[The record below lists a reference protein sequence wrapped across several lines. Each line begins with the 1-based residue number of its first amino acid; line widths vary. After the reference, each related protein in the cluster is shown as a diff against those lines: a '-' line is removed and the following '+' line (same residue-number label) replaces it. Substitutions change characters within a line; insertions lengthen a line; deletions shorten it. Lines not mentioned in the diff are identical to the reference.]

1 MATLETEVLVVGSG
15 IGGCTAAIELARR
28 GYDVVVATS
37 SREPEE
43 SSTKYAQGGIVAEGL
58 DDTPELLEE
67 DVIRAGDGFC
77 LPEAVHILA
86 TEGPALV
93 QEFLIEELGVKFT
106 RTAEGEL
113 DLTKEAAHS
122 TRRILHADDATG
134 RAIEIA
140 LLNGLKRHENIH
152 LMTAHTAVDLLTT
165 THHSTDPMAVYGD
178 DLSAGAYV
186 LEQSTGEVHTVLANR
201 TVVATGGAGRI
212 YLHTTNPP
220 VARGDGI
227 AMAYRAGARI
237 VNAEYV
243 QFHPTTFYHRLTE
256 RFLISE
262 SVRGE
267 GGRLMTRD
275 GRLFMADYDAKLKD
289 LAPRDVVARAIH
301 EEMVRLGDD
310 FVLLDLAS
318 FADEGLDIAGRFP
331 NIRQSLLPFG
341 VDIVKDPIPVVPSA
355 HYFCGGIRTDLFGRT
370 DIAGC
375 YAVGEVACTGLH
387 GANRL
392 ASTSLLEGLVWGA
405 RAARHIA
412 ETYDEATRLHF
423 KNIPPWRYTGVE
435 DVDPALIQQ
444 DWLDIRA
451 TMWNYAGIVR
461 TARRLE
467 RALADLGY
475 LHHRIEQFYR
485 AANLNDDLVGLRNGI
500 MVALIVVQAAL
511 RNKASRGCH
520 YRKD

>member
-1 MATLETEVLVVGSG
+1 MATIETEILVIGSG
-15 IGGCTAAIELARR
+15 IAGCTAAIEAARR
-28 GYDVVVATS
+28 GYDVVVVTS

-43 SSTKYAQGGIVAEGL
+43 SSTKYAQGGIVAEGPE
-58 DDTPELLEE
+58 DTPELLEE
-67 DVIRAGDGFC
+67 DVLRAGDGLC

-86 TEGPALV
+86 TEGPQLV
-93 QEFLIEELGVKFT
+93 QEFLVDELGVRFT

-113 DLTKEAAHS
+113 DLTQEAAHS
-122 TRRILHADDATG
+122 TRRILYADDATG

-140 LLNGLKRHENIH
+140 LLNGLKKYKNIH
-152 LMTAHTAVDLLTT
+152 LLAAHTGVDLLTT
-165 THHSTDPMAVYGD
+165 AHHSTDPIAVYRD
-178 DLSAGAYV
+178 NVSAGAYV
-186 LEQSTGEVHTVLANR
+186 LEQDTGEVHAVLANR
-201 TVVATGGAGRI
+201 TIVATGGAGRI

-220 VARGDGI
+220 VARGDGV
-227 AMAYRAGARI
+227 AMAYRAGAKI
-237 VNAEYV
+237 INAEYF
-243 QFHPTTFYHRLTE
+243 QFHPTAFYHRLAD

-262 SVRGE
+262 AVRGE
-267 GGRLMTRD
+267 GGRLKTRD
-275 GRLFMADYDAKLKD
+275 GRLFMSDYDPEGD

-301 EEMVRLGDD
+301 EEMIKRGDD
-310 FVLLDLAS
+310 FVLLDLAN
-318 FADEGLDIAGRFP
+318 FAPADLDIEGRFP
-331 NIRQSLLPFG
+331 NIREKLLPYA
-341 VDIVKDPIPVVPSA
+341 VDIAKDPIPVVPAA
-355 HYFCGGIRTDLFGRT
+355 HYFCGGIRTDLWGQT
-370 DIAGC
+370 DISKC

-405 RAARHIA
+405 RAVRHIA
-412 ETYDEATRLHF
+412 ETYDEEPRLHF

-461 TARRLE
+461 TAKRLE

-475 LHHRIEQFYR
+475 LRHRIEQFYR
-485 AANLNDDLVGLRNGI
+485 TAKLDDDLIGLRNGI
-500 MVALIVVQAAL
+500 MVAIIVVQAAL
-511 RNKASRGCH
+511 RNKTSRGCH